1 LEGKTLS
8 EIAEMKGTNDPA
20 ETAFNLLIEEDAA
33 VSMVLFFMDED
44 DVKTV
49 IKHQVQMVGTDSIII
64 GKYHPRAIA
73 SYPRILRQ
81 YVRENAVLTLPEA
94 IRKMTS
100 LPAQKIGLQDRGLIL
115 PGLAADITIFDA
127 TEINDTATYN
137 NPLQFPKGIK
147 FVIVNG
153 ELVVEEGKH
162 TGALSGKVLRKT
174 DYL

>member
-1 LEGKTLS
+1 
-8 EIAEMKGTNDPA
+8 
-20 ETAFNLLIEEDAA
+20 
-33 VSMVLFFMDED
+33 MDEN

-49 IKHQVQMVGTDSIII
+49 LKHQVQMVGTDSIIT

-73 SYPRILRQ
+73 SYPRILRH

-100 LPAQKIGLQDRGLIL
+100 LPAQKIGLRDRGLL
-115 PGLAADITIFDA
+115 LSGFAADITIFDA

-137 NPLQFPKGIK
+137 NPLQFPQGIR

-153 ELVVEEGKH
+153 KLVVEEGKH
-162 TGALSGKVLRKT
+162 TKTLPGKILRRT